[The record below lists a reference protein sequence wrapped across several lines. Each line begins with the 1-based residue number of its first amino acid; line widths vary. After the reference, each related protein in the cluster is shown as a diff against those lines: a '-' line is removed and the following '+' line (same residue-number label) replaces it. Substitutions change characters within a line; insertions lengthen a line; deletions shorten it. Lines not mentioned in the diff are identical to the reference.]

1 MAKKDFAS
9 EWKNKQAL
17 GRMII
22 QCRCGM
28 SQRKLA
34 KAIGIPPS
42 NLTYI
47 ENGVN
52 VPSPDVY
59 AKIIKALNPTIEE
72 HMEMDKL
79 YSTIRNIPPPDVCEV
94 ILNHDGL
101 GNTLKLLTGKTLTKQ
116 DIKRIETLFCSF

>member
-59 AKIIKALNPTIEE
+59 AKIIKVLNPTIEE

-79 YSTIRNIPPPDVCEV
+79 YSTIRNVPPPDVCEV

>member
-1 MAKKDFAS
+1 MARKDFAS

-28 SQRKLA
+28 SQRQLA

-59 AKIIKALNPTIEE
+59 AKIIKVLNPAIEE
-72 HMEMDKL
+72 HREMDKL
-79 YSTIRNIPPPDVCEV
+79 YSAIRNVPPPDVCEV

>member
-9 EWKNKQAL
+9 EWENKQAL

-34 KAIGIPPS
+34 KEIGIPPS

-59 AKIIKALNPTIEE
+59 AKIIKVLNPTIEE

-79 YSTIRNIPPPDVCEV
+79 YSTIRNVPPPDVCEV

>member
-9 EWKNKQAL
+9 EWENKQAL

-28 SQRKLA
+28 SQRQLA

-59 AKIIKALNPTIEE
+59 AKIIKVLNPTIEE
-72 HMEMDKL
+72 HREMDKL
-79 YSTIRNIPPPDVCEV
+79 YSTIRNVPPPDVCEV